1 MVKEKDN
8 KYGEVVAPNISL
20 DRANKIRSY
29 IKENTKGFWVFVV
42 KNQKTGKY
50 NVSVQNAW
58 GQSLNADETAE
69 VRTTVKEAKE
79 SLKEASGS

>member
-29 IKENTKGFWVFVV
+29 IKKNTAGYWVFVV

-58 GQSLNADETAE
+58 GQALNAEETAE
-69 VRTTVKEAKE
+69 VRSTVKAAKE
-79 SLKEASGS
+79 DLKEASGS